1 MKVMTKPSD
10 SSLTKK
16 DQKGSQKPLP
26 TSLNSILP
34 YLPTTMKS
42 PLDIDSEQ
50 LEQNFEFIVDLC
62 HQNLQPFRIKHKGKY
77 LMMVPIFEKPTID
90 PDIVDQV
97 EEFKKEW
104 MATLEDSTSST

>member
-1 MKVMTKPSD
+1 MTRPSASNLTQKDPKDLQKPS
-10 SSLTKK
+10 
-16 DQKGSQKPLP
+16 Q

-42 PLDIDSEQ
+42 PLDIDAEQ

-77 LMMVPIFEKPTID
+77 LMLVPIFEKPTID

>member
-1 MKVMTKPSD
+1 MTKPSD

-16 DQKGSQKPLP
+16 DPKDSQKLSQ

-42 PLDIDSEQ
+42 PLDIDSAQFE
-50 LEQNFEFIVDLC
+50 ENFEFIVDLC
-62 HQNLQPFRIKHKGKY
+62 HSNLQPFRIKHNGKY
-77 LMMVPIFEKPTID
+77 LMLVPIFEKPTID

-104 MATLEDSTSST
+104 MATLEENTSSN

>member
-1 MKVMTKPSD
+1 MTRPSASNLTQKDPKDLQKPSR
-10 SSLTKK
+10 
-16 DQKGSQKPLP
+16 

-42 PLDIDSEQ
+42 PLDIDAEQ
-50 LEQNFEFIVDLC
+50 LEDNFEFIVDLC
-62 HQNLQPFRIKHKGKY
+62 HANLQPFRIKHKGKY
-77 LMMVPIFEKPTID
+77 LMLVPIFEKPTID

-104 MATLEDSTSST
+104 MANLEDSTSSI